1 MATVCEDEQVF
12 YERHFETLQKTVDSS
27 RKVSR
32 PGVVGPLG
40 APPTNDLTRID
51 TKKVSFY
58 ILLTHPNFSF
68 LSKAGIC

>member
-51 TKKVSFY
+51 TNKKVSFS
-58 ILLTHPNFSF
+58 HPLYTS
-68 LSKAGIC
+68 